1 VSDPKT
7 QTIDKRL
14 VGLMIMLFFINV
26 GVEGGFGGW
35 IFTYALK
42 VQVANEAAASYMNSL
57 FWGAL
62 TLGRLLTI
70 PLARKLAPSRIL
82 IGNFVL
88 SVVFLGMI
96 LIWPINAT
104 VIWIASAGLGL
115 ALSSVFPT
123 LLVLG
128 ESRMKITGSVTGL
141 FFLGSSLGSTFLPML
156 LGQIFEYIGS
166 YQIMVTLFGFSAV
179 GLLVLILALM
189 ASERVGEKARV

>member
-1 VSDPKT
+1 
-7 QTIDKRL
+7 
-14 VGLMIMLFFINV
+14 
-26 GVEGGFGGW
+26 
-35 IFTYALK
+35 
-42 VQVANEAAASYMNSL
+42 MNSL

-179 GLLVLILALM
+179 GLLFLILALI